1 MKRTHGD
8 RIAESNEPARLH
20 MAHDLQPGGS
30 SIQAPFASMLIAAA
44 SILGLAQVAMGDLPP
59 VPVPPEN
66 PITEPKRI
74 LGKILFF
81 EEQLSSTNTMAC
93 ATCHVS
99 GRAGTDP
106 RTAGHPGPDGIPQNG
121 DDKLASAGIIRS
133 NAVLDLLRD
142 ATFGTRPQVTDRTAN
157 SMINAAYAPQ
167 LFWDGR
173 ASGQFRDPQTGQV
186 LIPTGGALESQA
198 AAPPANSIE
207 MAHDGIN
214 WTDITT
220 KLVHA
225 RPLELATS
233 FTADISTALA
243 DAPDYPELFRRAFG
257 DDSIT
262 ASRIAMAIATYERTL
277 ISDQSPWDS
286 FMAGN
291 PNAMT
296 QQQRNGWQ
304 AFQTSRCD
312 LCHIPPLFTGNGF
325 RNIGL
330 RPPAEDRGLAN
341 VTGNNNDRGKFK
353 VPGLRNV
360 GLKASYMHTGRL
372 PDLRE
377 VLRFYAGA
385 LQQFPDNQ
393 DPIMGQVNVPPPAAV
408 VIEEFLRNGLLDPRV
423 RDQTF
428 PFDKPTLASERP
440 QHRTTNLGG
449 GVPGT
454 GGQAPRLIAD
464 HPPMLG
470 TRDFRVGIDLA
481 RVSTRA
487 RLAYSTTPPS
497 GGSITPTAFVG
508 EITTS
513 TGPVGTGMGTFHWE
527 LSPSLFT
534 SGQIIYLQWFIDD
547 PIAASGEAR
556 SEVARVPIFCGAW
569 GCPESCPSDID
580 GSGFVDSEDFRAF
593 VARFEA
599 GTQDADFDL
608 SGFVDLDDFDAFVRA
623 FENGC

>member
-1 MKRTHGD
+1 MKRTPCD
-8 RIAESNEPARLH
+8 RIAPR
-20 MAHDLQPGGS
+20 P
-30 SIQAPFASMLIAAA
+30 QATLPIAAA
-44 SILGLAQVAMGDLPP
+44 SVLGLASFAMADLPP

-121 DDKLASAGIIRS
+121 DDKLASAGIVRS
-133 NAVLDLLRD
+133 NAVLDILRD
-142 ATFGTRPQVTDRTAN
+142 ATFGTRPQVTDRSAN

-173 ASGQFRDPQTGQV
+173 ASGQFRDPQTNQV
-186 LIPTGGALESQA
+186 LIQSGGALENQA
-198 AAPPANSIE
+198 VAPLLNSVE
-207 MAHDGIN
+207 MAHDSIN
-214 WTDITT
+214 WSEVTT
-220 KLVHA
+220 KLQSV
-225 RPLELATS
+225 RPLDLATNY
-233 FTADISTALA
+233 TQDISSALSNS
-243 DAPDYPELFRRAFG
+243 PDYPELFRRAFG
-257 DDSIT
+257 DDTIT
-262 ASRIAMAIATYERTL
+262 AARIAMAIATYERTL
-277 ISDQSPWDS
+277 ISDQTPWDA
-286 FMAGN
+286 FIAGN
-291 PNAMT
+291 TNALT

-304 AFQTSRCD
+304 AFQASRCD
-312 LCHIPPLFTGNGF
+312 QCHIPPLFTGNGF

-360 GLKASYMHTGRL
+360 GLKTTFMHTGRL
-372 PDLRE
+372 PNLTE

-385 LQQFPDNQ
+385 IQQFPDNQ
-393 DPIMGQVNVPPPAAV
+393 DPLMDQVNVPPPAAV
-408 VIEEFLRNGLLDPRV
+408 AIEEFLRNGLLDPRV

-449 GVPGT
+449 GVPGS
-454 GGQAPRLIAD
+454 GGLAPRLIAD
-464 HPPMLG
+464 LPPVLG
-470 TRDFRVGIDLA
+470 TNDFRVGIDAA
-481 RVSTRA
+481 RVDTRA
-487 RLAYSTTPPS
+487 RLAYSTNPPS
-497 GGSITPTAFVG
+497 GGRITPTAFVG

-513 TGPVGTGMGTFHWE
+513 TGAVGTGMGTLHWE
-527 LSPSLFT
+527 LSPARFT
-534 SGQIIYLQWFIDD
+534 SGQVIYLQWFIDD
-547 PIAASGEAR
+547 ASAAGGEAR
-556 SEVARVPIFCGAW
+556 SEVSRVPIFCGAW

-580 GSGFVDSEDFRAF
+580 GSGFVDAEDFGAF

-599 GTQDADFDL
+599 GTDDADFDE

-623 FENGC
+623 FESGC